1 MVISYIFV
9 FALLLIL
16 ERGWGFKYHETKTVL
31 YEKIELIK
39 PENRDLLIRD
49 LQDRTG
55 LSITD
60 VEVNKINFLQDTAEL
75 KISFEG
81 NNGDYAGNDDD

>member
-1 MVISYIFV
+1 M
-9 FALLLIL
+9 
-16 ERGWGFKYHETKTVL
+16 L

-39 PENRDLLIRD
+39 PQNRDLLIRD

-75 KISFEG
+75 KISYEG
-81 NNGDYAGNDDD
+81 SNGDSLGSDDD